1 MVGSARKLEGEAG
14 LNALC
19 AKYGVP
25 TLQDEFDAI
34 SMSGLDG
41 ESLKPL
47 SDDDFGQTV
56 NGHQLAAKENRGQI
70 LQSWLEKPV
79 PRSEL
84 IKLAGEPFGDLDH
97 RDPYGEEGQPGT
109 PIIGGLVQQEPT
121 AKYGPYQVRGYAGFN
136 SLYEQY
142 YRQEPL
148 IFEGINEGNN
158 IFASG
163 RIKWHCP
170 DVPRSEQTAA
180 EEFTEWIQN
189 LWNSQWRGPQY
200 LQRHL
205 GAAKIFGFYAFEIV
219 WKKDHRNRTGFRKFA
234 PREPST
240 VDRWIVSPR
249 GDELRGITFQV
260 TPTSSGTAGL
270 KRTDE
275 RRGRSR
281 YTLTTTGPTLTY
293 RKALVANV
301 FARANNF
308 EGVSYLRPVLH
319 WVKFKQVL
327 SQIAAVT
334 AQKYGVPIPV
344 VQADMV
350 QGADAYAPNQVDM
363 DAALAAVTSV
373 QAADGSALVMPNGV
387 NASML
392 SAQGAMPDIRALF
405 EYADKM
411 IERVLASQ
419 AAGLASNT
427 VGSYAQ
433 ASVQDNRFL
442 RAQPG
447 FASEVLQPF
456 EWLIRDIAHFNG
468 LKLSAYPE
476 AHWVMDGF
484 DDASRWIAD
493 VTTAMGGAP
502 MWEWPDEMKAQALF
516 KLDLDPTTFDDFE
529 PPAMPVQSPGAA
541 FSPTKEDRPVDLAA
555 KKYDHI
561 DFTPPEGARDAAQQG
576 LDYRSEY
583 GRGGTETGIAR
594 ARDIANGRT
603 LSPETIR
610 RMTAFFSRHEKN
622 RVSPADKT
630 ESDGGPTNGWIA
642 WLLWGGDPA
651 RTWSEKVARQ
661 MESADDTTKNSAHT
675 CGPGCTH
682 DRPEWLRILSAM
694 APKDDPVI
702 ELQSTIDPKDER
714 GMNAEAIE
722 KQLDTFADRIGRKI
736 SPIVTEMQTLWRDR
750 VRDGAFDAVTVEDE
764 MRAFF
769 RPRIEN
775 IFFDESMRVSGEA
788 KKQLLRD
795 YGFTVARDAE
805 MPVRDRMGSVMR
817 ASSRSAAAEVFN
829 RQYGYMLD
837 SLTGNLQS
845 DDVTGVP
852 RLKTSTLAGVAKG
865 LTNRAYSIGRDDLI
879 ESVQE
884 VGDGPKIQ
892 GRRTSMLDRDVCP
905 VCRALDFEE
914 GGPVHVV
921 GSSAYYTDMP
931 PNRCE
936 GGDQCR
942 CAYIYTIPDSYQ
954 GTLEEIAAGEGFNLP
969 DGAGQGFSL

>member
-1 MVGSARKLEGEAG
+1 MAIKTRKLGGVKG
-14 LNALC
+14 LDALC

-25 TLQDEFDAI
+25 TLQEEFDAI

-41 ESLKPL
+41 DKLRPL
-47 SDDDFGQTV
+47 GDDDFGQTV
-56 NGHQLAAKENRGQI
+56 NGYQLSADKDRAI
-70 LQSWLEKPV
+70 LFQ
-79 PRSEL
+79 SEL
-84 IKLAGEPFGDLDH
+84 E

-170 DVPRSEQTAA
+170 DVPRTEQSAA
-180 EEFTEWIQN
+180 EEFTEWIQS
-189 LWNSQWRGPQY
+189 LWDSQWRGPQY

-205 GAAKIFGFYAFEIV
+205 GAAKIFGFYCFEIV

-240 VDRWIVSPR
+240 VDRWIVSSR

-260 TPTSSGTAGL
+260 TPTSSGTAVF

-275 RRGRSR
+275 RRGQSR

-327 SQIAAVT
+327 AQIAAVT
-334 AQKYGVPIPV
+334 AQKYGVPVPV
-344 VQADMV
+344 VQAEMV
-350 QGADAYAPNQVDM
+350 QGGEFYAPDVLDIN
-363 DAALAAVTSV
+363 AALEAVQSI
-373 QAADGSALVMPNGV
+373 QGADGAALVMPAGI

-427 VGSYAQ
+427 IGSYAQ

-447 FASEVLQPF
+447 FAAEVLQPF
-456 EWLIRDIAHFNG
+456 EWLIRDIAYFNG
-468 LKLSAYPE
+468 VELSAYPE
-476 AHWVMDGF
+476 AQWVMDGF

-516 KLDLDPTTFDDFE
+516 KLDLDPTTFDDFD
-529 PPAMPVQSPGAA
+529 PPARPVQAPGAV
-541 FSPTKEDRPVDLAA
+541 FSPPKGGKTVDL
-555 KKYDHI
+555 K
-561 DFTPPEGARDAAQQG
+561 
-576 LDYRSEY
+576 S
-583 GRGGTETGIAR
+583 
-594 ARDIANGRT
+594 
-603 LSPETIR
+603 
-610 RMTAFFSRHEKN
+610 HE
-622 RVSPADKT
+622 
-630 ESDGGPTNGWIA
+630 
-642 WLLWGGDPA
+642 
-651 RTWSEKVARQ
+651 
-661 MESADDTTKNSAHT
+661 
-675 CGPGCTH
+675 CGEGCTH
-682 DRPEWLRILSAM
+682 GRPEWLRILSAM
-694 APKDDPVI
+694 APSGEPVI
-702 ELQSTIDPKDER
+702 ELQSTIDPKDPR
-714 GMNAEAIE
+714 GMDAEAVK
-722 KQLDTFADRIGRKI
+722 KQLDTFAERIGRKI
-736 SPIVTEMQTLWRDR
+736 SPIVTEMQTLWRER
-750 VRDGAFDAVTVEDE
+750 VRDGAFDALLVEDE

-769 RPRIEN
+769 RPRLERV
-775 IFFDESMRVSGEA
+775 FFDESMRVSDEA

-795 YGFTVARDAE
+795 YGFTVSRDAE

-817 ASSRSAAAEVFN
+817 ASARSAAAEVFN

-837 SLTGNLQS
+837 SLTEGVQR
-845 DDVTGVP
+845 DDTTGVP

-865 LTNRAYSIGRDDLI
+865 LTNRAYAIGRDDLI
-879 ESVQE
+879 EAVQE

-892 GRRTSMLDRDVCP
+892 AYRTSMLDRDVCP
-905 VCRALDFEE
+905 VCRELDFEE
-914 GGPVHVV
+914 GGPVHVA
-921 GSSAYYTDMP
+921 GSGAYYTDMP

-936 GGDQCR
+936 GGDNCR

-954 GTLEEIAAGEGFNLP
+954 GTLEAIAAGEGFSLP
-969 DGAGQGFSL
+969 DSDGQGFSL

>member
-1 MVGSARKLEGEAG
+1 MTGSSRKVGGASG
-14 LNALC
+14 LDVLC

-25 TLQDEFDAI
+25 TLQDEFDAV
-34 SMSGLDG
+34 SMLGPDG
-41 ESLKPL
+41 GSLRPL
-47 SDDDFGQTV
+47 TDEDFGTNV
-56 NGHQLAAKENRGQI
+56 NGYQLEASKGRAV
-70 LQSWLEKPV
+70 LFQSALE
-79 PRSEL
+79 
-84 IKLAGEPFGDLDH
+84 

-170 DVPRSEQTAA
+170 DVPRTEKRAA
-180 EEFTEWIQN
+180 GEFTDWVQGM
-189 LWNSQWRGPQY
+189 WDSQWRGAQY

-205 GAAKIFGFYAFEIV
+205 GAAKIFGFYCFEIV

-249 GDELRGITFQV
+249 GDELRGITFQLTPV
-260 TPTSSGTAGL
+260 TSGTAGL
-270 KRTDE
+270 SIQRRE
-275 RRGRSR
+275 RAQSR
-281 YTLTTTGPTLTY
+281 YTLTTTGPGLTY
-293 RKALVANV
+293 RKALVVNV

-327 SQIAAVT
+327 AQIAAVT
-334 AQKYGVPIPV
+334 AQKYGVPVPV

-350 QGADAYAPNQVDM
+350 QGADSFAPNVLDIN
-363 DAALAAVTSV
+363 AALDAVQSI
-373 QAADGSALVMPNGV
+373 QAADGAALVMPAGI

-427 VGSYAQ
+427 IGSYAQ

-456 EWLIRDIAHFNG
+456 EWLVRDVAHFNG
-468 LKLSAYPE
+468 LSLSAYPK

-493 VTTAMGGAP
+493 VTTAMGGLP
-502 MWEWPDEMKAQALF
+502 MWQWPEEMRAQALF

-529 PPAMPVQSPGAA
+529 ALSMPVQAPGAS
-541 FSPTKEDRPVDLAA
+541 FSADVTLAP

-561 DFTPPEGARDAAQQG
+561 DFRPPAGAREEAQKG
-576 LDYRSEY
+576 LDYRSKY
-583 GRGGTETGIAR
+583 GRGGTMTGVAR
-594 ARDIANGRT
+594 ARDIANGRN
-603 LSPETIR
+603 LSPETMR
-610 RMTAFFSRHEKN
+610 RMKAFFSRHQKN
-622 RVSPADKT
+622 RVPPTEKT
-630 ESDGGPTNGWIA
+630 APDGGPTNGWIA
-642 WLLWGGDPA
+642 WLLWGGDA
-651 RTWSEKVARQ
+651 GRTWAEKVVGQ
-661 MESADDTTKNSAHT
+661 MNRADEETTEAAA
-675 CGPGCTH
+675 CGCS
-682 DRPEWLRILSAM
+682 DRPEWLLILSAM
-694 APKDDPVI
+694 APKEVPVV
-702 ELQSTIDPKDER
+702 ELQSEISPTDER

-722 KQLDTFADRIGRKI
+722 GQLDSFAKRIGTLV
-736 SPIVTEMQTLWRDR
+736 SPIVTEMQTLWRER
-750 VRDGAFDAVTVEDE
+750 VRDGAFNAVDVEDE
-764 MRAFF
+764 MRAYF
-769 RPRIEN
+769 RPRLEN
-775 IFFDESMRVSGEA
+775 IFFDESMRVSSEA

-795 YGFTVARDAE
+795 YGFSVAKDAD

-817 ASSRSAAAEVFN
+817 ASAHSAAAEIFN

-837 SLTGNLQS
+837 SLTEGVQRE
-845 DDVTGVP
+845 DVTGVP
-852 RLKTSTLAGVAKG
+852 RLKTATLANVAKG
-865 LTNRAYSIGRDDLI
+865 LTNRAYAIGRDDLI
-879 ESVQE
+879 EAVQE
-884 VGDGPKIQ
+884 GGDGPKIQ
-892 GRRTSMLDRDVCP
+892 ARRTSMLDANVCP
-905 VCRALDFEE
+905 ICAALDFEN
-914 GGPVHVV
+914 GGPVHVA

-931 PNRCE
+931 PARCE

-942 CAYIYTIPDSYQ
+942 CAYIYSIPDSYK
-954 GTLEEIAAGEGFNLP
+954 GTLEQIAAGEGFTLP
-969 DGAGQGFSL
+969 GMGEGFGF